1 MAIQDVM
8 LLFRQTFFRQP
19 FSMHVCNFFTVL
31 NNRQKNATPAAC
43 MIYLYTSDDNEM
55 NMCIC
60 TFLVHVILLKIITY
74 MELFLLL
81 GVFLMRWTPC

>member
-1 MAIQDVM
+1 MAIQDAM

-19 FSMHVCNFFTVL
+19 FSMHVCNFLQFSTTE
-31 NNRQKNATPAAC
+31 KNATPAAC

-60 TFLVHVILLKIITY
+60 TCLVHVILLKIIAF
-74 MELFLLL
+74 MKLFSLC
-81 GVFLMRWTPC
+81 GVFI

>member
-8 LLFRQTFFRQP
+8 LLFRQTFFDKLSQCTSAI
-19 FSMHVCNFFTVL
+19 FYSSQQ
-31 NNRQKNATPAAC
+31 QKNATPAAC

-81 GVFLMRWTPC
+81 GRFLMRWTPC